1 MDDKEDL
8 FTETVQL
15 ICTGFEE
22 EKPALSGE
30 NDFTSFHKALV
41 GIVRAMLYKD
51 YNRLINILYR
61 MDVDEKKYIK
71 LFKDL
76 PSDKIAEGLADL
88 IIERARQ
95 KAEMRRKYK

>member
-1 MDDKEDL
+1 MDNKKDL

-15 ICTGFEE
+15 ICSGFEDQ
-22 EKPALSGE
+22 KDALSGE
-30 NDFTSFHKALV
+30 NDLASFYQALTQV
-41 GIVRAMLYKD
+41 VRMMLYKD

-61 MDVDEKKYIK
+61 MDVDEKKYLK
-71 LFKDL
+71 LFKEL

-95 KAEMRRKYK
+95 KAEMRRRYR